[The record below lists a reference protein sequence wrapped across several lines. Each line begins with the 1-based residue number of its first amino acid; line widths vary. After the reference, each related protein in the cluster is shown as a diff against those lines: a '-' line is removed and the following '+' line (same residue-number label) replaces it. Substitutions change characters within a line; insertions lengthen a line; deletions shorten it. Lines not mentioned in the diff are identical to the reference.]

1 MIKRLFLNNLG
12 LFVCTREKVLNNFK
26 SRLFPIKDLDKSS
39 TREPTFESPFQPRRK
54 QHLKQHKIKAT
65 KAKTKCKISS
75 LKLHEEFLNK
85 TKIELKKYK
94 WTNI

>member
-12 LFVCTREKVLNNFK
+12 LFVCTREKVINNFK

-39 TREPTFESPFQPRRK
+39 SPFQPRRK